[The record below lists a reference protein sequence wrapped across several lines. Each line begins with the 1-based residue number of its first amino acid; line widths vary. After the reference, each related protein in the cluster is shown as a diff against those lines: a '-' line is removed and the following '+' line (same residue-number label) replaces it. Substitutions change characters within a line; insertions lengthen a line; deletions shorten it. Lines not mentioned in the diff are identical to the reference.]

1 MQILGLTIKR
11 NRATKQNP
19 ETTANQAEA
28 NPAETRAADSSY
40 MQLIEGLQN
49 NLMGTGANYGVTAA
63 MSFAAVFRAVELRA
77 ETVASLPINIVN
89 VTPNGRQ
96 INDADP
102 LKYMLG
108 ARPNNTQTAFTFWQT
123 LQIHTDLWGNGFALI
138 TRNNS
143 GQPAQLTILMPWDTT
158 VTVYDGKLWYNHK
171 GTMYPQEDIIH
182 IAGLGFDGVVG
193 KSRIAMHRE
202 TVNGGLAASRT
213 NAKFWENGAFFRGVL
228 EMPGFLEKQGRA
240 EKVSQDFANTWGGNN
255 AWGVP
260 VLHGGAKFTPIAMPH
275 RDAQYIEGVKF
286 TVEEVARIFNV
297 PLHKLKSSEG
307 ANYAGNVEQ
316 MQIEWV
322 TDTVRPLVKK
332 YENELEVKL
341 LPAMAAKR
349 IHFNIDGLLRG
360 DLKTRAEYY
369 KNLFYIG
376 ALSPDEIRNYENL
389 NSRPGGAEYFTPVNM
404 YDAEQLE
411 LVKQQLAKNE

>member
-11 NRATKQNP
+11 NRANKNTQP
-19 ETTANQAEA
+19 
-28 NPAETRAADSSY
+28 PETRAADANY
-40 MQLIEGLQN
+40 MQLVEGMQN
-49 NLMGTGANYGVTAA
+49 QLMGTGTNYGPTAA

-77 ETVASLPINIVN
+77 ETVASLPISIVN
-89 VTPNGRQ
+89 ITPNGRQ

-102 LKYMLG
+102 LKYLLG
-108 ARPNNTQTAFTFWQT
+108 KRPNNMQTAFTFWQT
-123 LQIHTDLWGNGFALI
+123 LQIHCDLWGNGFALI
-138 TRNNS
+138 VRNAS
-143 GQPAQLTILMPWDTT
+143 GQPTSLQIFEPWHTT
-158 VTVYDGKLWYNHK
+158 VSTYDGELWYTYK
-171 GTMYPQEDIIH
+171 GQTYNQADVIH

-213 NAKFWENGAFFRGVL
+213 NAKFWENGAFFRGIL
-228 EMPGFLEKQGRA
+228 EMPTFLDKQGRA
-240 EKVSQDFANTWGGNN
+240 EKISNDFINTWGHGN

-275 RDAQYIEGVKF
+275 RDAQYIEGVRF

-297 PLHKLKSSEG
+297 PLHKLKSADG

-332 YENELEVKL
+332 YENELEIKL
-341 LPAMAAKR
+341 LPQMAPKR

-360 DLKTRAEYY
+360 DLKTRSAYY
-369 KNLFYIG
+369 KDMFFIG
-376 ALSPDEIRNYENL
+376 AMNPDEIRNHENL
-389 NSRPGGAEYFTPVNM
+389 NNRPGGDQYFTPVNM

-411 LVKQQLAKNE
+411 LVKKQLAQNER